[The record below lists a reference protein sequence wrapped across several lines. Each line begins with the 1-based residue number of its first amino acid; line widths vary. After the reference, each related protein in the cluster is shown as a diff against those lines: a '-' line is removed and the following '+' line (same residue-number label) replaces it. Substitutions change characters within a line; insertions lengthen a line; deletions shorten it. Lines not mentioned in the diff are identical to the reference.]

1 MNDYAVIWFRTSI
14 VGAKGAVSSGRLS
27 GSMDTGRG
35 TAHRRPES
43 TGAEGGI
50 YWVQTTSLVS
60 GSANQVE
67 APLWSRTT
75 IDERNRSPVRSSRG
89 SCLHG
94 TGRSLLRIRPEG
106 LARHS
111 PATRG
116 RNATSQPT
124 APIRCRF
131 RNVTGGSLPPQHQ
144 ASCHILI
151 SLRTYSDAGGFPSH
165 ARGETI
171 AKDGAPTAVEI
182 ARREVV

>member
-14 VGAKGAVSSGRLS
+14 VGAKGAVSSGRPS
-27 GSMDTGRG
+27 GSMDAGRR

-50 YWVQTTSLVS
+50 YWVKTTPLVS

-67 APLWSRTT
+67 APLSSRTT
-75 IDERNRSPVRSSRG
+75 IDEQNRSPVRSSRG

-151 SLRTYSDAGGFPSH
+151 SLRTHSH
-165 ARGETI
+165 ANELPPYAGGETI
-171 AKDGAPTAVEI
+171 TEDDASTAVEVARGDI
-182 ARREVV
+182 A